1 MSMDKKRISGF
12 IGIVII
18 FICSLVGC
26 SNNKNSEISE
36 QQRRE
41 ENLRYEQLK
50 KEEQMRQEYAEQER
64 LRQEQ
69 ERIREQKRL
78 EEKRE
83 IEDLQKWMNG
93 TWRVYAGRSSRGLSQ
108 TVYLIIN
115 NGYAR
120 TVLVSD
126 VFIDQQKQ
134 EILDQGRISYD
145 IENSRIHF
153 GSSYVKY
160 DRYNRDFY
168 DDKLGHFHK

>member
-1 MSMDKKRISGF
+1 MDRKHISE
-12 IGIVII
+12 ILGIMVF
-18 FICSLVGC
+18 FICLLVGC
-26 SNNKNSEISE
+26 SNNKNSEFSE

-41 ENLRYEQLK
+41 DSLRYEQQR
-50 KEEQMRQEYAEQER
+50 KEEQMRQEYAKQER

-69 ERIREQKRL
+69 ERIEEQKRL
-78 EEKRE
+78 EEKRA

-168 DDKLGHFHK
+168 DDKLGHFRK